1 VTVGTTG
8 TTQRLSDVAAR
19 QVPSGLNPSGLKYDG
34 GPANPVPYAKGDNG
48 QFGSTL
54 APATGLPV
62 SFNKAKSASPYT
74 FKAYGEK

>member
-1 VTVGTTG
+1 
-8 TTQRLSDVAAR
+8 
-19 QVPSGLNPSGLKYDG
+19 LKYDG

-48 QFGSTL
+48 QGGSTI
-54 APATGLPV
+54 APAIGLPV